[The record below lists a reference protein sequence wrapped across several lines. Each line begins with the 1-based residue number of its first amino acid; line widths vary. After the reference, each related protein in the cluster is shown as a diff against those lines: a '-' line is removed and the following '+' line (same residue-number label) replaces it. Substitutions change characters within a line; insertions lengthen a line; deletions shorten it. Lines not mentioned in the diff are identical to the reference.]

1 MIRASQMDKKTF
13 PIVFALLS
21 FWMISCDGNR
31 VFESYSGF
39 ETQKWNVT
47 DTVTFEIPDTKGLSN
62 ALINVKYN
70 TDYGFRNLYVKYFL
84 SDSLGNQIESQLVN
98 IPLFDSQGGKPLGDG
113 FGSTFTKTDT
123 LPIISNAVYTKVHFV
138 QYMRVEELEGLE
150 AIGFKVVKKQ

>member
-1 MIRASQMDKKTF
+1 MVKKTF
-13 PIVFALLS
+13 PFVLALLS
-21 FWMISCDGNR
+21 LWMISCDGNR

-39 ETQKWNVT
+39 ETQKWNIT
-47 DTVTFEIPDTKGLSN
+47 DTVSFEITDTEAYTN

-84 SDSLGNQIESQLVN
+84 FDSLGSQIESQLVN

-123 LPIISNAVYTKVHFV
+123 LPIITDAVYTKVQFV
-138 QYMRVEELEGLE
+138 QYMRVEELDGLE
-150 AIGFKVVKKQ
+150 AIGFKQVRK